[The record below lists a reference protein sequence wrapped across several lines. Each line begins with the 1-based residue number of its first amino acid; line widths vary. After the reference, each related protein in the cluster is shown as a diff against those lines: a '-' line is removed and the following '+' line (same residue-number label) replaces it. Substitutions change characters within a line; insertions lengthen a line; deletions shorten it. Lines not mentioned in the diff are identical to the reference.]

1 MNDNLRMQNGH
12 ALTRAEF
19 ETEIDVALAGSFPA
33 SDPPPWTF
41 GALEPEFVTAAAS
54 VPAVRPPNVTFPMAG
69 VPAAIDVVIAAGH
82 GGRTR
87 RRLWTIAEAVGL
99 AALMPA
105 GMLLAAVPV
114 LLVLWI
120 IAVAFGWFSGPG

>member
-1 MNDNLRMQNGH
+1 MYSGH

-41 GALEPEFVTAAAS
+41 GALEPEFIAASASVMAAA
-54 VPAVRPPNVTFPMAG
+54 PAAAFPKAG
-69 VPAAIDVVIAAGH
+69 APAAIDVVIAAGH
-82 GGRTR
+82 GGRAR
-87 RRLWTIAEAVGL
+87 RRLWTMAEAVGL

-105 GMLLAAVPV
+105 GILIAAIPV
-114 LLVLWI
+114 LLVLWV
-120 IAVAFGWFSGPG
+120 IAAAVGWLGGTG

>member
-1 MNDNLRMQNGH
+1 MHTAH

-41 GALEPEFVTAAAS
+41 GALEPEFITASAS
-54 VPAVRPPNVTFPMAG
+54 VPAVRAPAVSYPKAG

-87 RRLWTIAEAVGL
+87 RRLWTMAEAFGL

-105 GMLLAAVPV
+105 GILIAAIPV
-114 LLVLWI
+114 LVVLWI
-120 IAVAFGWFSGPG
+120 AAAAVGWLGGTG